1 MKKVAIPICFV
12 LLIQVTSCD
21 QRSEPFKAATYYSY
35 LVSPV
40 STDPEMQSTIP
51 HSAFVDTRTSLQGK
65 LFVFLGGTSTSPQNY
80 SIINKTAT
88 QLGYHVINLSYLNTI
103 DGQICK
109 DRSDTKCFANYHEE
123 VIFGGTQ
130 SDVVEVNPT
139 NSITNRILKLLQRL
153 DKLNRHNGWN
163 QFFDGSELVY
173 SKFVL
178 AGHSQ
183 GGGHAAYMAQK
194 FAVDRVVLFS
204 SPNDYSAVASQPAAW
219 CKNLFAT
226 PSERFFGLTHKRD
239 EVSSISRQYSVWK
252 DINML
257 KKADTLSADGSDYSR
272 SSALVTSFTP
282 NSNAKSPVLHNMTA
296 LDNALPSGKDLSHLK
311 EVWAY
316 LMGNSA
322 R

>member
-1 MKKVAIPICFV
+1 MKKVGIPICFFF
-12 LLIQVTSCD
+12 LIQVTSCD

-40 STDPEMQSTIP
+40 STDPDMQSTIP

-80 SIINKTAT
+80 SLINKTAT
-88 QLGYHVINLSYLNTI
+88 QLGYHVINLSYPNTI

-109 DRSDTKCFANYHEE
+109 DRADPKCYANYHEE
-123 VIFGGTQ
+123 VIFGGAQ
-130 SDVVEVNPT
+130 SDLVDVNPT
-139 NSITNRILKLLQRL
+139 NSITNRILKLLLRL
-153 DKLNRHNGWN
+153 HKVNGNNGWN
-163 QFFDGSELVY
+163 QFYDGSELLY

-204 SPNDYSAVASQPAAW
+204 SPNDYSEVARQPATW
-219 CKNLFAT
+219 CRSMFAT
-226 PSERFFGLTHKRD
+226 SSERFFGLTHKRD
-239 EVSSISRQYSVWK
+239 EVSSISKQYAVWK

-257 KKADTLSADGSDYSR
+257 KVTDTVSADGSNYSR
-272 SSALVTSFTP
+272 SSALVTNFNP
-282 NSNAKSPVLHNMTA
+282 NSNAKAPVLHNMTT
-296 LDNALPSGKDLSHLK
+296 LDNSLPSGNDLAHLK

-316 LMGNSA
+316 MMGNSA